1 MSRYILQ
8 QSTTR
13 PLWWILTD
21 TETNVSC
28 EFEEGKFEET
38 QKFTPIAD
46 VQDYDISE
54 LPEIARQI
62 TDWLFENHYEIIY
75 DSPTK
80 IKERYRRSVGNELRQ
95 AREDAGYTLRDVARM
110 TGIAHNHI
118 SRIEQGRYNVTLDT
132 LALIAHALD
141 MEIGICFPPDGAL
154 PED

>member
-21 TETNVSC
+21 TDTNVSC
-28 EFEEGKFEET
+28 EFEEGRFKES
-38 QKFTPIAD
+38 QKFTPIND
-46 VQDYDISE
+46 VKDYDVSK
-54 LPEIARQI
+54 LPEIVRLM

-80 IKERYRRSVGNELRQ
+80 IKESYRESIGTELRH
-95 AREDAGYTLRDVARM
+95 ARECAGYTLRDVARM

-141 MEIGICFPPDGAL
+141 MEIGLFYPPDGDFA
-154 PED
+154 EE